1 MPEENHAYGGSRIV
15 IRSDGASRELL
26 IDGEPMPF
34 TESGGSEPFWSPVTP
49 YVQHR
54 SLLDLAKAL
63 VHFKRQ

>member
-1 MPEENHAYGGSRIV
+1 MPEENHTYGGSKIV

-26 IDGEPMPF
+26 IDGDPMHF

-63 VHFKRQ
+63 VDFKRQ